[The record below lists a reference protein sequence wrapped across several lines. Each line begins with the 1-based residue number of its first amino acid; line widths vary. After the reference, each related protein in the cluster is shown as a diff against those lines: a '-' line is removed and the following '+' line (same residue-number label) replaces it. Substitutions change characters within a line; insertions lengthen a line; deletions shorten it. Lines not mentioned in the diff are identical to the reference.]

1 VENDLLL
8 FDLGPPTTRRVA
20 DLVKTG
26 GVAAL
31 TEADRRADS
40 ATYQE
45 VRCRSALNRVQGMR
59 YFEWT
64 LNPYRGCTHGCHYC
78 YARRYHAQFE
88 LGAGDEFAS
97 VILVKTNFVEVLRR
111 ELMRASWARDV
122 VGVGTATDI
131 YQPIEGHYKLTR
143 RTLEALLEARTPA
156 GVITKGPMIVRDKD
170 LLVRLSAI
178 EGSSVV
184 VSVPC
189 SDEAVTAQLEP
200 GTAPPRQRFRAVREL
215 LDAGVNAGVL
225 MSPIVPGISSKPAL
239 IEQTIKDAAAAGAPI
254 VGSNVMHLQGGTR
267 DHFTAW
273 LAREFPQLVE
283 SYSELYKRDYAPGAY
298 CTEVKKVISAM
309 RTKHGP
315 DSRDIRAAR
324 SVDSAPA
331 DTAVTR
337 SSSPAAAPP
346 AAPRPGRPRP
356 SHGSSPRPST
366 SD

>member
-1 VENDLLL
+1 LTVEEPLL

-20 DLVKTG
+20 DLVKVG

-31 TEADRRADS
+31 TDADRRADA

-45 VRCRSALNRVQGMR
+45 VRCRSALNHVKGMR

-78 YARRYHAQFE
+78 YARRYHSQFE

-111 ELMRASWARDV
+111 ELARPSWTREV
-122 VGVGTATDI
+122 IGLGTATDV
-131 YQPIEGHYKLTR
+131 YQPIEGHYRLTR
-143 RTLEALLEARTPA
+143 RTLEALLEARSPV

-170 LLVRLSAI
+170 LLRRLSAI

-189 SDEAVTAQLEP
+189 SDEEVTARLEP
-200 GTAPPRQRFRAVREL
+200 GTAPPRQRLRAVREL

-239 IEQTIKDAAAAGAPI
+239 IERTIVDAAQAGVPV

-267 DHFTAW
+267 DHFVTW
-273 LAREFPQLVE
+273 LTQEHPELVDG
-283 SYSELYKRDYAPGAY
+283 YRRLYGRDYAPPSY
-298 CTEVKKVISAM
+298 CNEVKTVVAEL
-309 RTKHGP
+309 RTRHESGF
-315 DSRDIRAAR
+315 RDIR
-324 SVDSAPA
+324 
-331 DTAVTR
+331 TA
-337 SSSPAAAPP
+337 
-346 AAPRPGRPRP
+346 RPGRSGATP
-356 SHGSSPRPST
+356 
-366 SD
+366 